1 MYDLII
7 VGSGPAGL
15 TAAIYAIRSGLN
27 IAVFEKI
34 GVGGQILLTESVEN
48 YPGFSFISGPD
59 LMEKFEKH
67 AQKLGTNITYE
78 EVIEI
83 RSTGKS
89 HTVVTD
95 GGEYETISIIVA
107 SGSMPRKLG
116 VDGEDQL
123 IGKGVSY
130 CAVCDGPFFR
140 DKEVVVVGGGD
151 AAVKESIY
159 LTKLVK
165 KVTVVHRRDKLRAV
179 KVLQD
184 QAFSNPKI
192 DFVWD
197 HVADRIEGESKCE
210 GITIKNVKNPE
221 KKKTIKADGVFVYIG
236 HIPNTGF
243 INADKTDDGLII
255 TTSPLLE
262 TSLRGVFTAG
272 DCRDTS
278 LRQIATCV
286 GDGALAAY
294 SANDYVE
301 KFKSGFL
308 T

>member
-7 VGSGPAGL
+7 IGGGPAGL
-15 TAAIYAIRSGLN
+15 TAAIYAVRAGLN

-34 GVGGQILLTESVEN
+34 GVGGQLLLTESVEN

-59 LMEKFEKH
+59 LMEKFETH
-67 AQKLGTNITYE
+67 ARKLGVMITYE
-78 EVIEI
+78 EVKDT
-83 RSTGKS
+83 RSTGKG
-89 HTVVTD
+89 HNVITD
-95 GGEYETISIIVA
+95 GGEYETISIILA

-116 VDGEDQL
+116 VEGEDQL
-123 IGKGVSY
+123 MGRGVSY

-140 DKEVVVVGGGD
+140 EKEVVVVGGGD

-165 KVTVVHRRDKLRAV
+165 KVTIVHRRDKLRAV
-179 KVLQD
+179 KILQD

-192 DFVWD
+192 HFIWD
-197 HVADRIEGESKCE
+197 HVADRIEGDDKLE
-210 GITIKNVKNPE
+210 GITIKNVKNPD
-221 KKKTIKADGVFVYIG
+221 KKKTVKAGGVFVYIG

-255 TTSPLLE
+255 TTSPMLE
-262 TSLRGVFTAG
+262 TSIRGVFVAG
-272 DCRDTS
+272 DCRDTN
-278 LRQIATCV
+278 LRQITTCV

-301 KFKSGFL
+301 KFKSGHL
-308 T
+308 

>member
-7 VGSGPAGL
+7 IGGGPAGL
-15 TAAIYAIRSGLN
+15 TAAIYAVRAGLN
-27 IAVFEKI
+27 IAVYEKI
-34 GVGGQILLTESVEN
+34 GVGGQLLLTESVEN

-59 LMEKFEKH
+59 LMEKFETH
-67 AQKLGTNITYE
+67 ARELGVMITYE
-78 EVIEI
+78 EVKDT
-83 RSTGKS
+83 RSTGKG
-89 HTVVTD
+89 HTVITD
-95 GGEYETISIIVA
+95 GGEYETISIILA

-116 VDGEDQL
+116 VEGEDQL
-123 IGKGVSY
+123 MGRGVSY

-140 DKEVVVVGGGD
+140 EKEVVVVGGGD

-165 KVTVVHRRDKLRAV
+165 KVTIVHRRDKLRAV
-179 KVLQD
+179 KILQD

-192 DFVWD
+192 HFIWD
-197 HVADRIEGESKCE
+197 HVADRIEGDDKLE
-210 GITIKNVKNPE
+210 GITIKNVKNPD
-221 KKKTIKADGVFVYIG
+221 KKKTIKAGGVFVYIG

-255 TTSPLLE
+255 TTSPMLE
-262 TSLRGVFTAG
+262 TSIRGVFVAG
-272 DCRDTS
+272 DCRDTN
-278 LRQIATCV
+278 LRQITTCV

-301 KFKSGFL
+301 KFKSGHL
-308 T
+308 